1 MLNMKPTKLFTPLFF
16 LIVIISL
23 SGSIQSEQEF
33 DWTGRWEIPDMANAS
48 TDFFIVLNNNT
59 GQIEGQHCFI
69 SSYADE
75 CASSDTISLTNT
87 EVIDSDT
94 IELDFISQYSMG
106 SLSETTGR
114 VRLTVIN
121 PDRIKWEVLDM
132 PSSKR
137 PPTPIPAEK
146 ELVRVN

>member
-1 MLNMKPTKLFTPLFF
+1 MFKLNSTKLLTVFILLLT
-16 LIVIISL
+16 IISYSI
-23 SGSIQSEQEF
+23 SGNSNEQF
-33 DWTGRWEIPDMANAS
+33 DWAGRWEIPDMENAS
-48 TDFFIVLNNNT
+48 TDFFIVLNNST

-75 CASSDTISLTNT
+75 CASSDTISLNNT

-121 PDRIKWEVLDM
+121 SDRIKWEVIEM

-137 PPTPIPAEK
+137 PPTPIPEEK

>member
-1 MLNMKPTKLFTPLFF
+1 LKHVHTHIALTF
-16 LIVIISL
+16 LVAIISL

-33 DWTGRWEIPDMANAS
+33 DWTGRWEIPDMVNAS
-48 TDFFIVLNNNT
+48 TDFFIVLNNSK
-59 GQIEGQHCFI
+59 GQIEGQHCFVA
-69 SSYADE
+69 SYAIK
-75 CASSDTISLTNT
+75 CAHEDHITLTNT

-121 PDRIKWEVLDM
+121 SDRIKWEVLEL

-137 PPTPIPAEK
+137 LRRQFQRK
-146 ELVRVN
+146 KNWYG

>member
-1 MLNMKPTKLFTPLFF
+1 MKLVYTLIALTF
-16 LIVIISL
+16 LVAITTL
-23 SGSIQSEQEF
+23 LATAQGEQEF
-33 DWTGRWEIPDMANAS
+33 DWTGRWEIPDMENAS
-48 TDFFIVLNNNT
+48 TDFFIILNNIN
-59 GQIEGQHCFI
+59 GQPEGQHCFI

-75 CASSDTISLTNT
+75 CASPDIVSLNNFD
-87 EVIDSDT
+87 VIDSNT

-121 PDRIKWEVLDM
+121 PDRIKWEVIEM

-146 ELVRVN
+146 ELVRAN

>member
-1 MLNMKPTKLFTPLFF
+1 MFKLNSTKLLT
-16 LIVIISL
+16 IVILLLTLISY
-23 SGSIQSEQEF
+23 SIGGESNEQF
-33 DWTGRWEIPDMANAS
+33 DWTGRWEIPDMENAS
-48 TDFFIVLNNNT
+48 TDFFIVLNNNS

-75 CASSDTISLTNT
+75 CASPDIVSLNNFD
-87 EVIDSDT
+87 VIDSNT

-121 PDRIKWEVLDM
+121 PDRIKWEVIEM
-132 PSSKR
+132 PASKR

>member
-1 MLNMKPTKLFTPLFF
+1 MFNMKPTKLFTPLFF

-121 PDRIKWEVLDM
+121 SDRIKWEVLEM

>member
-1 MLNMKPTKLFTPLFF
+1 MKPTKLFTPLFF

-121 PDRIKWEVLDM
+121 SDRIKWEVLEM

>member
-1 MLNMKPTKLFTPLFF
+1 MFNMKPTKLFTPLFF
-16 LIVIISL
+16 LVAIISL

-33 DWTGRWEIPDMANAS
+33 DWTGRWEIPDMVNAS
-48 TDFFIVLNNNT
+48 TDFFIVLNNSK
-59 GQIEGQHCFI
+59 GLIVGQHCFV
-69 SSYADE
+69 SSYAIE
-75 CASSDTISLTNT
+75 CAYEDDITLNNSDVINSS
-87 EVIDSDT
+87 T

-121 PDRIKWEVLDM
+121 PDRIKWEVIEM

-146 ELVRVN
+146 ELIRMN